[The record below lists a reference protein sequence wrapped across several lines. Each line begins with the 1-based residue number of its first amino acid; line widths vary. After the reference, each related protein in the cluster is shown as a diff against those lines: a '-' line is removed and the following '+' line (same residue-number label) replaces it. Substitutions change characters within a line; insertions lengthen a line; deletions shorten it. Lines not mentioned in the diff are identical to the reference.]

1 MAELVNMSDQFK
13 GLPMDSLIGG
23 PLTVACDA
31 QVRLANATA
40 DFIKF
45 VGFEPPEDTQK
56 LIPRVTQFKF
66 TRPVERTT
74 TLDNDGKPMDPLK
87 ISQEDVELEVPL
99 LALVRVPNLSITTV
113 DVTFDMEVKSS
124 FTSSEKSSAEL
135 EASAD
140 VTIGW
145 GILKAKVHIQGKVSS
160 HKENTRTSD
169 NSAKYHVAVH
179 AEDRGM
185 PEGLARVM
193 DILQTSIAPKKI
205 QPASNLKDASGN
217 PPDTSAQKTKDRKAD
232 SK

>member
-23 PLTVACDA
+23 PLTAACDA

-40 DFIKF
+40 DFIKV
-45 VGFEPPEDTQK
+45 VGFHPPEKDEQGK
-56 LIPRVTQFKF
+56 PLEIGKPRYADFSF
-66 TRPVERTT
+66 TRPVEQA
-74 TLDNDGKPMDPLK
+74 MPLK
-87 ISQEDVELEVPL
+87 SDGTPDGPLTITQEKVDLQVPL
-99 LALVRVPNLSITTV
+99 LAIVKVPNLSITTV

-124 FTSSEKSSAEL
+124 FTASEKSSAEM
-135 EASAD
+135 EAAAD

-169 NSAKYHVAVH
+169 NSAKYHVSVH

-193 DILQTSIAPKKI
+193 DILQTSIAPRKI
-205 QPASNLKDASGN
+205 EAV
-217 PPDTSAQKTKDRKAD
+217 
-232 SK
+232 

>member
-1 MAELVNMSDQFK
+1 MADQLINMSDQFK

-23 PLTVACDA
+23 PLTAACDA

-40 DFIKF
+40 DFIKV
-45 VGFEPPEDTQK
+45 VGFLPPTGDGQDVGETRIAK
-56 LIPRVTQFKF
+56 FSF
-66 TRPVERTT
+66 TRPVEQTVA
-74 TLDNDGKPMDPLK
+74 KPGDVTSMS
-87 ISQEDVELEVPL
+87 IGQEKVDLEVPL
-99 LALVRVPNLSITTV
+99 LAIVKVPNLSITTV

-169 NSAKYHVAVH
+169 NSAKYHVSVH

-193 DILQTSIAPKKI
+193 DILQTSIAPRKI
-205 QPASNLKDASGN
+205 EAV
-217 PPDTSAQKTKDRKAD
+217 PPKQ
-232 SK
+232 

>member
-1 MAELVNMSDQFK
+1 MNMAELVNMSDQFK

-23 PLTVACDA
+23 PLTAACDA

-45 VGFEPPEDTQK
+45 VGFEPPEDNKK

-66 TRPVERTT
+66 TRPVEEPTP
-74 TLDNDGKPMDPLK
+74 LNQGGKTKGFK
-87 ISQEDVELEVPL
+87 ISQEEVELEVPL

-113 DVTFDMEVKSS
+113 DVDFDMEVKSS
-124 FTSSEKSSAEL
+124 FTSTEKTEAEL

-140 VTIGW
+140 VTVGW
-145 GILKAKVHIQGKVSS
+145 GFLKAKVHIQGKVSS

-179 AEDRGM
+179 AEDRGL

-205 QPASNLKDASGN
+205 QPADTPTTDASKT
-217 PPDTSAQKTKDRKAD
+217 PQETKESKKTSG

>member
-23 PLTVACDA
+23 PLTAACDA

-45 VGFEPPEDTQK
+45 VGFEPPEGNQK

-66 TRPVERTT
+66 TRPVEEPTP
-74 TLDNDGKPMDPLK
+74 LNQGGKTKGFK
-87 ISQEDVELEVPL
+87 ISQEEVELEVPL

-113 DVTFDMEVKSS
+113 DVDFDMEVKSS
-124 FTSSEKSSAEL
+124 FTSTEKSEAEL

-145 GILKAKVHIQGKVSS
+145 GFLKAKVHIQGKVSS
-160 HKENTRTSD
+160 HKENTRASD

-193 DILQTSIAPKKI
+193 DILQTSIAPKRI
-205 QPASNLKDASGN
+205 QLASNQNDASGG
-217 PPDTSAQKTKDRKAD
+217 PPDTSAQKTKDKKTD

>member
-23 PLTVACDA
+23 PLTAACDA

-45 VGFEPPEDTQK
+45 IGFDPPADPSKSGPGDT
-56 LIPRVTQFKF
+56 RYVDFSF
-66 TRPVERTT
+66 ERPVEQTIET
-74 TLDNDGKPMDPLK
+74 PGDVDSMTVGTEKVNLQVPM
-87 ISQEDVELEVPL
+87 
-99 LALVRVPNLSITTV
+99 LAIVKVPNLSITTV

-124 FTSSEKSSAEL
+124 FTASEKSSAEL
-135 EASAD
+135 EAGAD
-140 VTIGW
+140 VTVGW

-169 NSAKYHVAVH
+169 NSAKYHVSVH

-193 DILQTSIAPKKI
+193 DILQTSIAPRAIK
-205 QPASNLKDASGN
+205 PAKGKTSPPGPTTPKQKDQNKG
-217 PPDTSAQKTKDRKAD
+217 KT
-232 SK
+232 

>member
-23 PLTVACDA
+23 PLTAACDA

-45 VGFEPPEDTQK
+45 VGFEPSEDTK
-56 LIPRVTQFKF
+56 ELIPRVTQFKF
-66 TRPVERTT
+66 TRPVEEPTE
-74 TLDNDGKPMDPLK
+74 LNQGGKTKGFK
-87 ISQEDVELEVPL
+87 ISQEEVELEVPL

-113 DVTFDMEVKSS
+113 DVNFDMEVKSS
-124 FTSSEKSSAEL
+124 FTSTEKSEAEL

-145 GILKAKVHIQGKVSS
+145 GFLKAKVHIQGKVSS

-169 NSAKYHVAVH
+169 NSAKYNVSVH

-205 QPASNLKDASGN
+205 QPARNQKDASGN
-217 PPDTSAQKTKDRKAD
+217 PPDTSVQRARDKKTDTK
-232 SK
+232 